1 MNPSWWYAR
10 AAGMGAR
17 VGPAAASGSRVHSPW
32 LRSRSPASAAVVAGL
47 YPVRSALAI
56 AALVSQVTCRTPSG
70 LRPSSIPS
78 RAR

>member
-1 MNPSWWYAR
+1 MSPSPRQRMAR
-10 AAGMGAR
+10 RDAGGQAVLAALLAIAATAATAGFHA
-17 VGPAAASGSRVHSPW
+17 VFDSWTFIAAAAVG
-32 LRSRSPASAAVVAGL
+32 AAV
-47 YPVRSALAI
+47 